1 MSTCMQT
8 YKRIICMYAC
18 VYACMNACMYVC
30 IYVYMHVYACIY
42 VYMHVCMY
50 ICMHVCM
57 YVYMYVC
64 IHSDHFYNASS
75 SSLLSEA
82 LQTQHT
88 DTVPEFHAE
97 ALWATANEGLAQGP
111 NVAAIAG
118 FEPTILRL
126 NQCATTSN
134 VYV

>member
-1 MSTCMQT
+1 MLVCMFVFMC
-8 YKRIICMYAC
+8 ICMC
-18 VYACMNACMYVC
+18 MHVFMCICMFVCIYACMF
-30 IYVYMHVYACIY
+30 
-42 VYMHVCMY
+42 
-50 ICMHVCM
+50 CM

-111 NVAAIAG
+111 NVAAIAE

-126 NQCATTSN
+126 KVSTQPMRHH
-134 VYV
+134 VPRV